1 MIKTLAFALIIVSG
15 GQVQDD
21 RTTYYAK
28 LDACRWYAQ
37 MINRKQKYF
46 RPVES
51 SYCESAWVNPDQ
63 IKPITLRVI
72 PKPVPETEE

>member
-1 MIKTLAFALIIVSG
+1 MKTLAFALIVVSG

-46 RPVES
+46 RPVEK
-51 SYCESAWVNPDQ
+51 SYCESAWIDLDK
-63 IKPITLRVI
+63 ISPINLKVI
-72 PKPVPETEE
+72 PKPVEETEE